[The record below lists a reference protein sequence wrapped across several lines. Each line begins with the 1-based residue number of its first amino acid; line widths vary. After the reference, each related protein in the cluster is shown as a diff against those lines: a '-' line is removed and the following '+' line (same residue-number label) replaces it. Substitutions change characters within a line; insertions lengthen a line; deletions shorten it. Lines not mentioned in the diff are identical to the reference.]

1 MLMGA
6 TVEPQENDRFVVG
19 GGRGSVLGAQRG
31 ASCRIEQ
38 RAERSADGDL
48 QRTTPCHNRKWGV
61 VSRLGDLMSIHGVL
75 RQGVL
80 RRVVGAQLSR
90 FGIQS
95 IAGGPKR
102 NWQSEMVPSRQGR
115 R

>member
-19 GGRGSVLGAQRG
+19 GGRGTVLGAQRG

-48 QRTTPCHNRKWGV
+48 QRTTPGYNRKWGV
-61 VSRLGDLMSIHGVL
+61 VRCMGDLMLMHGVL
-75 RQGVL
+75 RHGVL
-80 RRVVGAQLSR
+80 RWSDGAHVVRCA
-90 FGIQS
+90 
-95 IAGGPKR
+95 A
-102 NWQSEMVPSRQGR
+102 
-115 R
+115 